1 MDAKQLLR
9 PPPKG
14 KRNWVTELPNSL
26 PSSCFLNDN
35 GNASYF
41 SLYAPSSK
49 LPALSDNR

>member
-14 KRNWVTELPNSL
+14 KRNWVTELP
-26 PSSCFLNDN
+26 SSCLLNDN